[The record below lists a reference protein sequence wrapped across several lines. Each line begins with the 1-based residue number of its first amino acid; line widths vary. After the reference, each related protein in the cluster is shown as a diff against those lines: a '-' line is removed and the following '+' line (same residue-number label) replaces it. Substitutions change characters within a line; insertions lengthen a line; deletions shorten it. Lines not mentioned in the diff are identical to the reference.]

1 MTVQKSSSDISPTKS
16 HTKWPFYVWL
26 DSLIKTV
33 SNPEYELCLPPF
45 RVVRP
50 GLITLV
56 LVPWIVSLRLGLSF
70 TRLLQTVSTV
80 IVQYT
85 HYIYHL

>member
-26 DSLIKTV
+26 DSLITTV
-33 SNPEYELCLPPF
+33 SNPKYKLWLPPF

-56 LVPWIVSLRLGLSF
+56 LVGLSVSGSVSV
-70 TRLLQTVSTV
+70 LQDC
-80 IVQYT
+80 YK
-85 HYIYHL
+85 L

>member
-26 DSLIKTV
+26 HSLITTV

-85 HYIYHL
+85 HYINHL